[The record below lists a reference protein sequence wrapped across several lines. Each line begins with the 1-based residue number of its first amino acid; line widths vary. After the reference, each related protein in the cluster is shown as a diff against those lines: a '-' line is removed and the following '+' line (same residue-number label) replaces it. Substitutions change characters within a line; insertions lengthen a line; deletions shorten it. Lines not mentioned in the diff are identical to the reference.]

1 MEIVLTVGFPSP
13 GLDLAVRMFHHNE
26 PQARATPTAAMIPL
40 PIQPASRPSAT
51 PRTKL
56 CSGRR
61 IRDGEMR
68 HGTANADLD
77 SSDEPRDPDLPV
89 IWLTPNQNRT
99 MPFKEI
105 VLVTRHVS

>member
-1 MEIVLTVGFPSP
+1 
-13 GLDLAVRMFHHNE
+13 
-26 PQARATPTAAMIPL
+26 
-40 PIQPASRPSAT
+40 
-51 PRTKL
+51 
-56 CSGRR
+56 
-61 IRDGEMR
+61 MR
-68 HGTANADLD
+68 HGIANADLD